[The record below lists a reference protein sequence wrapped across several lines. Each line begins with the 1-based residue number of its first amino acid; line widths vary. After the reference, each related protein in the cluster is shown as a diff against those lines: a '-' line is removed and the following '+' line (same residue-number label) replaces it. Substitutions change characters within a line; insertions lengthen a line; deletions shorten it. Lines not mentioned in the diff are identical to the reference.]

1 MKKMEQ
7 IAGIKAMLCTA
18 IGAVLGWIV
27 NMIGGWSE
35 DLTTLLIFMA
45 VDFFLGLAI
54 AAHLSAKEMKWGF
67 PQYQKKGLVINARA
81 ETVLERNMFRES
93 VRRRRC
99 IIPAGQ
105 YYEWDAQKNKVTFSG
120 QDQPVLY
127 LAGFFDRFQDGDHF
141 VILTTAA
148 NASVSP
154 VHDRMP
160 LILEKEEL
168 ESWIYDD
175 AFLEFALRKVPAKLQ
190 KSQEYEQQTLF

>member
-1 MKKMEQ
+1 MCGRFYIDDHTIRE
-7 IAGIKAMLCTA
+7 IANVAPEINDVFREGKRGDIYPSQSALVIT
-18 IGAVLGWIV
+18 GR
-27 NMIGGWSE
+27 
-35 DLTTLLIFMA
+35 T
-45 VDFFLGLAI
+45 
-54 AAHLSAKEMKWGF
+54 AHLSAEEMKWGF

-141 VILTTAA
+141 VILTAA
-148 NASVSP
+148 DHASVSP
-154 VHDRMP
+154 VQDRGP
-160 LILEKEEL
+160 LILAKE
-168 ESWIYDD
+168 
-175 AFLEFALRKVPAKLQ
+175 ALG
-190 KSQEYEQQTLF
+190 S

>member
-1 MKKMEQ
+1 MCGRFYIDDHTIRE
-7 IAGIKAMLCTA
+7 IANVAPETNDAFWKGKCGDIYPSQSAL
-18 IGAVLGWIV
+18 VLTGR
-27 NMIGGWSE
+27 
-35 DLTTLLIFMA
+35 T
-45 VDFFLGLAI
+45 
-54 AAHLSAKEMKWGF
+54 AHLSAEEMKWGF

-141 VILTTAA
+141 VILTTEA

-168 ESWIYDD
+168 EAWIYDD

>member
-1 MKKMEQ
+1 MCGRFYIDDHTIKE
-7 IAGIKAMLCTA
+7 IANVAPEINDVFREGKRGDIYPSQSALVIT
-18 IGAVLGWIV
+18 GR
-27 NMIGGWSE
+27 
-35 DLTTLLIFMA
+35 T
-45 VDFFLGLAI
+45 
-54 AAHLSAKEMKWGF
+54 AHLSAEEMKWGF

-127 LAGFFDRFQDGDHF
+127 MAGFFDRFQDGDHF

-175 AFLEFALRKVPAKLQ
+175 ALLA
-190 KSQEYEQQTLF
+190 SG

>member
-1 MKKMEQ
+1 MCGRFYIDDHTIKE
-7 IAGIKAMLCTA
+7 IANVAPETNDAFWKGKCGDIYPSQSSLVIT
-18 IGAVLGWIV
+18 GRTV
-27 NMIGGWSE
+27 
-35 DLTTLLIFMA
+35 
-45 VDFFLGLAI
+45 
-54 AAHLSAKEMKWGF
+54 HLSAEEMKWGF

-141 VILTTAA
+141 VILTTEA

-168 ESWIYDD
+168 ESWIYDE
-175 AFLEFALRKVPAKLQ
+175 AFLEFALLKVPAKLQ